1 MKYYKIIIVMQL
13 LISYCYVFINVV
25 DAYENILMP
34 DYNKSPFHFNYTII
48 NNLAGKNRNG
58 YLGVFTNSAANFK
71 IVPPAGGDCK
81 NGPGQHV
88 QKTAV
93 ANKCM
98 FATNGGP
105 FNYPGP
111 FGTST
116 GCSGVLISDSKTLA
130 NDYKNGA
137 TQFGVTK
144 DKQWFI
150 GNLKNNSQAQE
161 IGITNLIT
169 GFNWI
174 VYNGTSTISTPG
186 GEGAPRTVVGIDEKN
201 RLMMLE
207 VDGCEKCKDG
217 KGPTMQDISQ
227 MMVNLGASYAV
238 NLDGGGSSTSVV
250 NGTLVNHPTCVDVI
264 LKCQRKV
271 TSVVCVV

>member
-1 MKYYKIIIVMQL
+1 MFEKYLNNRSLTLFIIPFIL
-13 LISYCYVFINVV
+13 GSLCVFSFQ
-25 DAYENILMP
+25 P
-34 DYNKSPFHFNYTII
+34 FNYTII

-130 NDYKNGA
+130 NDYKNG
-137 TQFGVTK
+137 V
-144 DKQWFI
+144 W
-150 GNLKNNSQAQE
+150 S
-161 IGITNLIT
+161 
-169 GFNWI
+169 
-174 VYNGTSTISTPG
+174 
-186 GEGAPRTVVGIDEKN
+186 R
-201 RLMMLE
+201 R
-207 VDGCEKCKDG
+207 
-217 KGPTMQDISQ
+217 
-227 MMVNLGASYAV
+227 
-238 NLDGGGSSTSVV
+238 
-250 NGTLVNHPTCVDVI
+250 
-264 LKCQRKV
+264 R
-271 TSVVCVV
+271 